1 MRQLYYDSLVFTPEG
16 LGHLIAEVGA
26 GQIVMGSDYPHPWT
40 KTAVDHILATPGLS
54 DAECA
59 AILGETAAGLLGIK
73 S

>member
-1 MRQLYYDSLVFTPEG
+1 MVFTPEG